1 MQNNKGGLSSSSSSS
16 SSLEELDKL
25 RVGEKSRINSFRV
38 KNLTDMP
45 KKEENPFSF
54 KHFLKKD
61 SSSSSSSYQHAGARP
76 KVYTSRL
83 NTTVNSVV
91 ADTVANTIA
100 GTETDGGDGI
110 YARNPT
116 ELPDFV
122 QDHLVIEQCYLN
134 HQDAASGTQ
143 MISDIDNLPDF
154 ALNSVESRPLRHRN
168 EIIKNDNNT
177 GNLPFDLTTTGN
189 VDKRNRSDLETT
201 CNYRIFNNG
210 SHGTHGLPGSS
221 GEGVREQINF
231 PLDLPFAGPSDLN
244 NMEIIN
250 SNETI
255 DSPGGDNGIITKSLP
270 DFLNDGPIRNRV
282 VVVPQPDNDVTINNS
297 ESSNPPLHLE
307 VEMLR
312 HNLEIARRQ
321 NSEKNRRIQLL
332 EAELASRRAVD
343 YEETAHLEKA
353 MEQVEDNLKRSTRRA
368 VNAESAVTTL
378 KQQIKELT
386 TEISVLRIEN
396 RELKSAI
403 GVGCSS
409 RSIDGDKKIFRLAGD
424 LKEAAS
430 SAESYLRQLMSG
442 VDNLKIIAST
452 LENFDRI
459 EDRTKD
465 LLPDFD
471 EDNAAGPAL

>member
-1 MQNNKGGLSSSSSSS
+1 MQNNKGGLSSSSSSSS

-25 RVGEKSRINSFRV
+25 RVGEKSGINSFRV

-61 SSSSSSSYQHAGARP
+61 SSSSSSYQHAGARP

-83 NTTVNSVV
+83 NTTVNSVI
-91 ADTVANTIA
+91 ADTVAD
-100 GTETDGGDGI
+100 TETDGI

-168 EIIKNDNNT
+168 EIIKHDNNT
-177 GNLPFDLTTTGN
+177 GNLPFDLTTGN
-189 VDKRNRSDLETT
+189 VDKRNRSDLDTT
-201 CNYRIFNNG
+201 CNYRTFNHG
-210 SHGTHGLPGSS
+210 SHGLHGLHGSSS

-244 NMEIIN
+244 NIEIIN
-250 SNETI
+250 SNEAI
-255 DSPGGDNGIITKSLP
+255 HSPGGDNGIIPKSLP

-282 VVVPQPDNDVTINNS
+282 VVPQPDNAATINNS
-297 ESSNPPLHLE
+297 ESSHPPLHLE

-321 NSEKNRRIQLL
+321 NSEKNTRIQLL

-396 RELKSAI
+396 RELKSAM

-409 RSIDGDKKIFRLAGD
+409 RSIDGDKKILRLAGD